1 MNGGCIE
8 AMEGIRSIQ
17 VLGAGCSSCHQLYE
31 NAKEAVKN
39 MGLNL
44 EAEYITDMAKV
55 TEYGVMR
62 VPALVVNG
70 KVVSVGKVLKPGE
83 VEALLC
89 KPVC

>member
-1 MNGGCIE
+1 
-8 AMEGIRSIQ
+8 
-17 VLGAGCSSCHQLYE
+17 
-31 NAKEAVKN
+31 